1 MNSVRQLASVTQTA
15 ARSVAGRHVR
25 NLSTSASPS
34 GTGVPAGV
42 SGKGEIGCRV
52 PCCTSLFCCHQRTRH
67 SSHFMILTLLTAL
80 LNTFQDEVSFCRTC
94 PRITLNVP
102 LPISSLAQQTFA
114 GKCRCWPNPP
124 CHHHAT
130 GACGYSQF
138 ECDGGAGGGCSP
150 AQYHQAA
157 ASGSSSIQTSTSQ
170 ILAGASQA
178 VGRQCQTLL
187 NGMLFDT
194 DRAAAMTG
202 KDRSFSYSR

>member
-34 GTGVPAGV
+34 GTGVPAG
-42 SGKGEIGCRV
+42 
-52 PCCTSLFCCHQRTRH
+52 
-67 SSHFMILTLLTAL
+67 
-80 LNTFQDEVSFCRTC
+80 
-94 PRITLNVP
+94 
-102 LPISSLAQQTFA
+102 TFA